1 MMLSLREIGAL
12 CRYNKRSLC
21 SVRLY
26 QTLHTYQVDSG
37 SNVFLHGLL
46 GNGKNLK
53 TLAKRFGGGILVD
66 LRGHGQSISMART
79 EGNTFEECAKDVLM
93 STQDS
98 KVSTVI
104 GHSFGGRVALECAMQ
119 HANSESNKI
128 RTTWLLDTVPGQ
140 AHESVDQVLHA
151 VEGVGDLDQYKTR
164 AQVAKVLGE
173 QKLDKSLA
181 QWLTSSMTTGS
192 DGCMM
197 WGFDVHMVKDLMPHF
212 GTQDFF
218 GKLNHLVLSEDTLS
232 RVHLVRGGKNSA
244 WSIDTLSKLHE
255 LSQKSDR
262 FSLHVL
268 PNAGHWVHVD
278 DLPGLS
284 KIWQQFNS

>member
-1 MMLSLREIGAL
+1 MFSLLETGVF
-12 CRYNKRSLC
+12 CRYNKHSL
-21 SVRLY
+21 SGVRLY
-26 QTLHTYQVDSG
+26 QTLHTSQVDSG

-66 LRGHGQSISMART
+66 LRGHGQSISTART
-79 EGNTFEECAKDVLM
+79 GRNTFEECAKDVLI
-93 STQDS
+93 STQDYQ
-98 KVSTVI
+98 VSTII

-128 RTTWLLDTVPGQ
+128 QTTWLLDTVPGQ
-140 AHESVDQVLHA
+140 AHDSVEQVLHA
-151 VEGVGDLDQYKTR
+151 VEAVGDLGQYKTR
-164 AQVAKVLGE
+164 AQVSKLLEE
-173 QKLDKSLA
+173 QNLDKSLS
-181 QWLTSSMTTGS
+181 QWLTSSMTTDSNGY
-192 DGCMM
+192 MM
-197 WGFDVHMVKDLMPHF
+197 WGFDVDMVKDILPHF

-218 GKLNHLVLSEDTLS
+218 GKLRHLVLSEDTVS

-244 WSIDTLSKLHE
+244 WSIDTLSQLHE
-255 LSQKSDR
+255 LSLNSDR
-262 FSLHVL
+262 FNLHVL

-284 KIWQQFNS
+284 KIWKQFNS